1 MEIGIH
7 TFASANFK
15 DEEGKQIPNNQ
26 AINELLDRIEYA
38 DKVGIDEVGIG
49 EHHRKEY
56 LDSAAHITLAAA
68 AARTKNIKLTSSV
81 TVLSA
86 ADPVR
91 VFQNFATL
99 DLVSNGRAE
108 IVAGRGSFT
117 EAYPLFGLKMEDYN
131 DLYAEKLELLLKIRD
146 NEVVNWSGRFR
157 PDLANQAI
165 YPRPIQNPLPIWV
178 GVGGT
183 PQSFI
188 RAGILGLPLMIAI
201 IGGETHR
208 FAPLVELYKNAGI
221 KAGHDPEKLK
231 VGIHALGY
239 VAETRE
245 KAVEE
250 FYPGYAASFTKIGR
264 ERGWPPVTRDHFESQ
279 IGPNG
284 ALVIGDVEEVAEKVL
299 RHSEALGGLS
309 RFSFQLDVA
318 GLTHEQ
324 LMNAI
329 DLLGSKVAPI
339 VRGN

>member
-1 MEIGIH
+1 
-7 TFASANFK
+7 
-15 DEEGKQIPNNQ
+15 
-26 AINELLDRIEYA
+26 
-38 DKVGIDEVGIG
+38 
-49 EHHRKEY
+49 
-56 LDSAAHITLAAA
+56 
-68 AARTKNIKLTSSV
+68 
-81 TVLSA
+81 
-86 ADPVR
+86 
-91 VFQNFATL
+91 
-99 DLVSNGRAE
+99 
-108 IVAGRGSFT
+108 
-117 EAYPLFGLKMEDYN
+117 
-131 DLYAEKLELLLKIRD
+131 
-146 NEVVNWSGRFR
+146 
-157 PDLANQAI
+157 
-165 YPRPIQNPLPIWV
+165 
-178 GVGGT
+178 
-183 PQSFI
+183 
-188 RAGILGLPLMIAI
+188 MIAI

-279 IGPNG
+279 IGPTG

-329 DLLGSKVAPI
+329 DLLGNKVSPI
-339 VRGN
+339 VNKKLS